1 MAHRKLIIGPG
12 LAAAA
17 ALLSFSG
24 IAGAQSPV
32 GPSLGSVS
40 PMFIAQGLV
49 IPAVAAVPTEPCDTE
64 EASGPDTDNIQEGDQ
79 AGPDE
84 ATDLEEV
91 GGLDTDTIQ
100 EGDQTGPDEACATDP
115 AASAG
120 TVATFTSAVR
130 VPTSAVKVHQS
141 RAAIKA
147 NAASAEQGGE
157 TETSGE
163 SSTES
168 DGPGGH
174 EDSGANAD
182 HQFEGEE

>member
-1 MAHRKLIIGPG
+1 MVHRKLIVGPG

-17 ALLSFSG
+17 LLAFGG
-24 IAGAQSPV
+24 IAGAQTPV
-32 GPSLGSVS
+32 GS
-40 PMFIAQGLV
+40 ATGLFAPWLTAPAAV
-49 IPAVAAVPTEPCDTE
+49 VPAVAAVPMEPCDTE

-79 AGPDE
+79 TGPDE
-84 ATDLEEV
+84 ATDLEEA

-120 TVATFTSAVR
+120 TVATFTSAVK
-130 VPTSAVKVHQS
+130 VQASAAKAHQS
-141 RAAIKA
+141 SASVKADAAP
-147 NAASAEQGGE
+147 AEQGGE

-168 DGPGGH
+168 NGPGGH
-174 EDSGANAD
+174 EDTGANAD